1 MSVKILHAIT
11 TLDVGGAENMLVRLL
26 EAGTRD
32 EFEPSIL
39 SLMDPDSCPG
49 ETLVAQATSLRVPL
63 FTLGLAQ
70 GDWHVAALWRLA
82 RILRTASPELLQG
95 WMYHGNLTA
104 TIGSWLLPRRPPV
117 LWNVR
122 HSLHDLALEKP
133 LTRLIIRLS
142 SRLSRLPQAIIYNS
156 RVSAAQ
162 HARLGFDASR
172 AVVIPN
178 GFNGTQFR
186 PQPEAGRAPAPG
198 PGHRSRPDGDRP
210 DRARPPYERPG
221 QPDPRRGAAAGARPR
236 GPPGHH
242 RQRSGREQ
250 SGTRRP
256 GARERDRLSDIVAR
270 RAHRRAGAGSP
281 ASMSPR
287 CRRPG
292 AKASPTFW
300 ARRWPAGCH
309 ASPPTS
315 VTAAGWSGRTASSCR
330 RARARRWRTPLLG

>member
-49 ETLVAQATSLRVPL
+49 QTLVAQATSLRVPL

-70 GDWHVAALWRLA
+70 GDWRVAAIWRLA

-186 PQPEAGRAPAPG
+186 PQPEAGARLRRDLGIDPARTVIGLIARDHPMKDPGNLIRAVALLQARGRAVHLVIIGRGLDARNQELGALVRESGIGSQISLLGERSDVPAWV
-198 PGHRSRPDGDRP
+198 
-210 DRARPPYERPG
+210 
-221 QPDPRRGAAAGARPR
+221 AGF
-236 GPPGHH
+236 
-242 RQRSGREQ
+242 
-250 SGTRRP
+250 
-256 GARERDRLSDIVAR
+256 D
-270 RAHRRAGAGSP
+270 
-281 ASMSPR
+281 
-287 CRRPG
+287 G

-300 ARRWPAGCH
+300 ARRWRAGCH

-330 RARARRWRTPLLG
+330 RARARRWRTRLRG